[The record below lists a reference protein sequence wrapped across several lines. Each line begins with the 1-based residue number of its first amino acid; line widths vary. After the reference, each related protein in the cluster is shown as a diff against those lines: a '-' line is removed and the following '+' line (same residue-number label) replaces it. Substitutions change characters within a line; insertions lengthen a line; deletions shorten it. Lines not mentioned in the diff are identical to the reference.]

1 MNLNDAKK
9 RIQAYLCSNK
19 TWPLLV
25 DVQTKSDKSE
35 IIDYFKVGKTLSL
48 ILRAFVTMTA
58 I

>member
-35 IIDYFKVGKTLSL
+35 IIDYFKVGEKH
-48 ILRAFVTMTA
+48 FP
-58 I
+58 

>member
-25 DVQTKSDKSE
+25 DVQGDQT
-35 IIDYFKVGKTLSL
+35 G
-48 ILRAFVTMTA
+48 R
-58 I
+58 